1 MEYVHCIP
9 NILSFLMSFRIF
21 VFFLIP
27 YFFTKFFSRYRLKR
41 NFVKKTKIFTKWFFL
56 IAGNPKNR
64 WDILIKINISCQGI
78 VIVLEKLKGVII
90 VYVSRLKSRLA
101 RTVFLMPYLCNY
113 KINLFKFEVWSLAK
127 LQVKLL
133 VLLYLIYYI

>member
-21 VFFLIP
+21 FFLIP